1 MENQI
6 KCSFKE
12 HKEIDAISFCPECRI
27 YMCNKCQNH
36 HSELFESHHLNSINK
51 NISEVFT
58 GLCKEKDHNIKL
70 KFFCKNH
77 NQLCCAACT
86 SKIKDDEYGQHKDC
100 DVCLINEIKDI
111 KKNKL
116 KENIKYLED
125 LSNKLEQSM
134 NELKILFE
142 KINEKK
148 ETLKLKIQQIFTK
161 IRNVLNEREDE
172 ILLEVDK
179 EFNNLYFN
187 EDLIEKSKVLPNKI
201 KLSLEKGKTLDKDWN
216 ENEISIY
223 INDCIEIE
231 NNTKGINIINENIQK
246 GNSNKNK
253 EIKFNP
259 NEDGIN
265 DMLEIIKKF
274 GKVYYYKR
282 IYISSEIIIY

>member
-1 MENQI
+1 M
-6 KCSFKE
+6 K
-12 HKEIDAISFCPECRI
+12 
-27 YMCNKCQNH
+27 
-36 HSELFESHHLNSINK
+36 
-51 NISEVFT
+51 
-58 GLCKEKDHNIKL
+58 
-70 KFFCKNH
+70 
-77 NQLCCAACT
+77 
-86 SKIKDDEYGQHKDC
+86 
-100 DVCLINEIKDI
+100 
-111 KKNKL
+111 
-116 KENIKYLED
+116 
-125 LSNKLEQSM
+125 
-134 NELKILFE
+134 
-142 KINEKK
+142 KK
-148 ETLKLKIQQIFTK
+148 EALKLKIQQIFTK

-172 ILLEVDK
+172 IFLEVEK
-179 EFNNLYFN
+179 QFNNLYFN

-231 NNTKGINIINENIQK
+231 NNIKGINVINENIQK

-282 IYISSEIIIY
+282 IYISFKIIIY

>member
-1 MENQI
+1 M
-6 KCSFKE
+6 K
-12 HKEIDAISFCPECRI
+12 
-27 YMCNKCQNH
+27 
-36 HSELFESHHLNSINK
+36 
-51 NISEVFT
+51 
-58 GLCKEKDHNIKL
+58 
-70 KFFCKNH
+70 
-77 NQLCCAACT
+77 
-86 SKIKDDEYGQHKDC
+86 
-100 DVCLINEIKDI
+100 
-111 KKNKL
+111 
-116 KENIKYLED
+116 
-125 LSNKLEQSM
+125 
-134 NELKILFE
+134 
-142 KINEKK
+142 KK

-179 EFNNLYFN
+179 QFNNLYFN

-231 NNTKGINIINENIQK
+231 NNIKGINIINENIQK

-259 NEDGIN
+259 KEDGIN

-274 GKVYYYKR
+274 GKVYYNTLSFKKCPLNINENKKYEISGENMNIITKTGKHSWTGAICENELENLKEHKWKIKILSTTQYKN
-282 IYISSEIIIY
+282 IMVGVAPFSFDNNSSSFDNCGWYFYCF